1 MVETSELAEQGNKA
15 VPSELSPELAAVRLV
30 LVQTSHPGNLGGA
43 ARAAKTMGLRQLC
56 FVAPKAFPHP
66 EATALASGADDLL
79 EAATVAPGLDQAIG
93 DCGVAYAISARRRG
107 IRLAEFSPREFAVHA
122 LQQAAAGPVA
132 VVFGN
137 ERVGLSN
144 EEIERCQ
151 FLVRIPADADYGSLN
166 LAAAVQ
172 VICYELRLAAL
183 QRSTI
188 PSPPRPAPLADLER
202 FFEHHERVLE
212 RIGFYGSKSPT
223 KVNRRLRRLYQR
235 ALPDPNEISILRG
248 ILTQIEYSLAHGAET
263 ADGGE

>member
-1 MVETSELAEQGNKA
+1 MAEQGNKA
-15 VPSELSPELAAVRLV
+15 IPSELSPDLAAVRLV

-56 FVAPKAFPHP
+56 FVAPKSFPHP

-79 EAATVAPGLDQAIG
+79 EAATVVPTLDQAIG

-107 IRLAEFSPREFAVHA
+107 IRLAELSPREFAEHA
-122 LQQAAAGPVA
+122 LLHAASGSVA

-172 VICYELRLAAL
+172 VMCYELRLAAL

-202 FFEHHERVLE
+202 YFEHHERVLE

-248 ILTQIEYSLAHGAET
+248 ILTQIEYALSQGVRRTES
-263 ADGGE
+263 DR